1 MDKFCGTIPLP
12 PENTNPK
19 RQRTHSEL
27 SEEEMPDIKDFPQ
40 HLKPPSSNPA
50 TPKSGRQDIGVG
62 EGDMRAR
69 CDTEDSSD
77 SYQRAMA
84 NTPPSEC
91 ATDIQSIAD
100 CTASLNG
107 LVLATG
113 EVIKSAAPRSQVNED
128 EGSDSILQAEI
139 IESPE
144 EVVTVSGESIGQVAA
159 ASQVTEKAD
168 AGVVPVKV
176 DNENSK
182 VVEVSVELPIKQA
195 AVANVANDSD
205 HSLQNIKGDSEDIG
219 DTIVPSAA
227 DRSKSSDSLEPA
239 SSEGS
244 DSIKLD
250 TNINSKSKGDEPDSP
265 DIVKPAE

>member
-50 TPKSGRQDIGVG
+50 TPKSGQQDIGEG

-69 CDTEDSSD
+69 CDTGDSSD

-113 EVIKSAAPRSQVNED
+113 EVIKSAAPRSQVDED

-139 IESPE
+139 I
-144 EVVTVSGESIGQVAA
+144 
-159 ASQVTEKAD
+159 
-168 AGVVPVKV
+168 
-176 DNENSK
+176 
-182 VVEVSVELPIKQA
+182 VSVELPIEQA
-195 AVANVANDSD
+195 AVANVENDSD
-205 HSLQNIKGDSEDIG
+205 HSLQNIKGESEDIG

-227 DRSKSSDSLEPA
+227 VRSKSSDSLKPA
-239 SSEGS
+239 SSKGS

-250 TNINSKSKGDEPDSP
+250 TNINLKSKGDEPDSP